1 VSSGPKDSSLELLD
15 FLLPFVSRQK
25 EVLPKAKMPPAA
37 RFSFQGK
44 KKRWKENPKP
54 LFNIITH

>member
-1 VSSGPKDSSLELLD
+1 
-15 FLLPFVSRQK
+15 VSRQK

-44 KKRWKENPKP
+44 KKRWKEKTQSWVE
-54 LFNIITH
+54 THIYFGYPEPEGFK